1 MTTQTDN
8 LPDAHASPPREDV
21 LISACFADVSPTAA
35 HFEMLRRLAGQISQ
49 KYRYWEIVLVMDDV
63 EADAYQPLLQSTQ
76 NIRIVKLRAGV
87 QPYQRRVIAALEAI
101 GDIVLLS
108 SVHEYHAIN
117 LIEMI
122 EKARTQDSVVIG
134 MREQS
139 NILNPAVTALGNLS
153 GFRATARNMASAA
166 YPRTLLNRLLAY
178 PDRQLVLRFI
188 PRDPALPVIYMPAT
202 AGQAPRGLSGVGQRL
217 SLIQR
222 LLINAAPRVLSFVS
236 ILSAITAIS
245 AFLFAIYAVIV
256 WLTFDTIQPG
266 WLTTSLAISTT
277 TCFLGV
283 SIFGLASGLQKLIE
297 LVSPNQMLDVV
308 GEESSGDLFSQIIHE
323 LNVEVALDGSDQ
335 LEKSAISASGTTQKP
350 PVDAD

>member
-1 MTTQTDN
+1 MTTHAV
-8 LPDAHASPPREDV
+8 LPADPQSTPPREDV
-21 LISACFADVSPTAA
+21 LISLCFPDVPPIAA
-35 HFEMLRRLAGQISQ
+35 HFETIKRLADEIAQ
-49 KYRYWEIVLVMDDV
+49 KYRYWEIVLVSDAA
-63 EADAYQPLLQSTQ
+63 EAQAYQSLLQSTQ
-76 NIRIVKLRAGV
+76 NIRIIKLRAGV

-108 SVHEYHAIN
+108 SASEFHAID
-117 LIEMI
+117 LVEMI
-122 EKARTQDSVVIG
+122 EQARTQDSVVIG

-139 NILNPAVTALGNLS
+139 NILNPAVIALGNLS

-188 PRDPALPVIYMPAT
+188 PRDSALPVIYMPAT
-202 AGQAPRGLSGVGQRL
+202 ADQEPRGLSGVGQRL

-222 LLINAAPRVLSFVS
+222 LLVNAAPRVLGFLS

-256 WLTFDTIQPG
+256 WIMLDTIQPG

-283 SIFGLASGLQKLIE
+283 SIFGLSSGLQKLIE

-308 GEESSGDLFSQIIHE
+308 GEESSGDLFGQVIHE
-323 LNVEVALDGSDQ
+323 LNVEVALDSAEEPD
-335 LEKSAISASGTTQKP
+335 KAAISATGTTQKP
-350 PVDAD
+350 PFDDQ